1 MRAKIATLAA
11 LVMLAATGCG
21 LSGEDSGGDVD
32 VSGEVTGKV
41 SLQTWALKPKHTK
54 YVEKLID
61 GFEDKYPGTKVKWL
75 DQPGDGY
82 SEKVLNQAA
91 NDELPDV
98 VNLPPE
104 FALPLADKELLLDVA
119 DTDDK
124 LKKDYLSGAID
135 AYRFPGVKGAYGYPW
150 YLNTDVNYW
159 NADLMKKYGLD
170 PDKPPTSFE
179 DLVAQAKTM
188 KKKSD
193 GKMFLMSR
201 KPSWEDLTNAGVEI
215 LSSDGEKFTFNTDAA
230 AELLDGYRD
239 AYADGLLPDDVLT
252 DAYLGNSEL
261 FKQKKVAWSTGGGN
275 FINDV
280 KVDNP
285 KLAKDIVP
293 SKALDTPPLYVQG
306 LSVSKKSDNLPTA
319 VALARW
325 VTNADN
331 QADFAERVPGIF
343 PSTTASADDESFS
356 ESDGSGAGDAKKLAF
371 ESLAE
376 AELLKP
382 VVVDD
387 AINDVFN
394 QQISLAVSGETSSKQ
409 ALDKAAEECT
419 KLLND

>member
-1 MRAKIATLAA
+1 MRATIAVTAA
-11 LVMLAATGCG
+11 LVLMTATGCG

-41 SLQTWALKPKHTK
+41 SLQTWALKPKHTE

-61 GFEDKYPGTKVKWL
+61 GFEKKYPGTEVTWL

-104 FALPLADKELLLDVA
+104 FGLPLADKGLLLDVA
-119 DTDDK
+119 STDDE
-124 LKKDYLSGAID
+124 LTKDYVAGAVD
-135 AYRFPGVKGAYGYPW
+135 AYRYPGVKGAYGYPW
-150 YLNTDVNYW
+150 YLNTDVNYF
-159 NADLMKKYGLD
+159 NAELMRKYGLD
-170 PDKPPTSFE
+170 PDQPPTSFDE
-179 DLVAQAKTM
+179 LVEQATVM
-188 KKKSD
+188 KRESG
-193 GKMFLMSR
+193 GKMYLMSR
-201 KPSWEDLTNAGVEI
+201 KPSWQDLTNAGVDI
-215 LSSDGEKFTFNTDAA
+215 LAKDGKSFTFNTDTA
-230 AELLDGYRD
+230 AELIDEYRD

-285 KLAKDIVP
+285 SLAEHIVP
-293 SKALDTPPLYVQG
+293 AKAMGTPPLYVQG
-306 LSVSKKSDNLPTA
+306 LSVAKKSDNLPTA

-331 QADFAERVPGIF
+331 QAAFAERVPGIF
-343 PSTTASADDESFS
+343 PSTTASADDPSFS
-356 ESDGSGAGDAKKLAF
+356 ESDGSPAADAKKLAF
-371 ESLAE
+371 ASLAE

-382 VVVDD
+382 VVIDD
-387 AINDVFN
+387 AMNDVFN
-394 QQISLAVSGETSSKQ
+394 QQVSLAISGEISAKR
-409 ALDKAAEECT
+409 ALDKAVEACD